1 MRGSALP
8 ELIPITENIGTE
20 VRGIDVTGRISD
32 NEFERIYRVIDK
44 AGALDGP
51 VLVVEPDVA
60 IAGLEELRLASMRR
74 VEFVQEHIRVR

>member
-1 MRGSALP
+1 MP

-44 AGALDGP
+44 VGALDGP
-51 VLVVEPDVA
+51 VLVAEPDVV
-60 IAGLEELRLASMRR
+60 IAGLEELRLASMSP
-74 VEFVQEHIRVR
+74 VEFVQERIRVR